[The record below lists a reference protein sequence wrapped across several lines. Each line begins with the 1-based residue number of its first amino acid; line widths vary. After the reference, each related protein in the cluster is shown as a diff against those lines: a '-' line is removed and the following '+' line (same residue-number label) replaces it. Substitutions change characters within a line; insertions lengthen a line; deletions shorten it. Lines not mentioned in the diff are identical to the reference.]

1 MRGTP
6 ERQDSMF
13 TYVSV
18 EERVPADHPLRP
30 IKAYADS
37 ALKDLSRT
45 FEQMYSDKAALR
57 FRRSDS

>member
-6 ERQDSMF
+6 ERQDQMF

-30 IKAYADS
+30 I
-37 ALKDLSRT
+37 
-45 FEQMYSDKAALR
+45 EE
-57 FRRSDS
+57 RRVENVCNS